1 MPPDRSPLA
10 ILTHEF
16 TTIELRA
23 EISEEPVGKL
33 NLTTAVSFGTN
44 PENELERACELTVEF
59 GPVDK
64 DQPASYSGKISVVGS
79 FRISENYPE
88 DRRDQLMKVS
98 ASSILY
104 GCLPR
109 DAGQPHG
116 KVGSWASLSSLSFL
130 FRGKFY
136 EAENHSTI
144 RYESKKKS
152 FLKFSASIPYDNGVL
167 CILTVRI

>member
-1 MPPDRSPLA
+1 MTKSMPPDRSPLA

-104 GCLPR
+104 GACREMLANLTARSVHGLLSLPS
-109 DAGQPHG
+109 
-116 KVGSWASLSSLSFL
+116 VSF
-130 FRGKFY
+130 FV
-136 EAENHSTI
+136 E
-144 RYESKKKS
+144 
-152 FLKFSASIPYDNGVL
+152 
-167 CILTVRI
+167 